1 MHRRGETR
9 GGPSDAIGNPSGFDR
24 ASLKGQTGIR
34 SSGDLDGSF
43 PSLPDG
49 NVLVAGRPLRNGGGS
64 RFACFEGRSSRYPQ
78 RGRLGRGQWRVS
90 TSGSV
95 ETDEADDDG
104 DEDGG
109 GFDACHGAK
118 TRGWRLH
125 DASKTP
131 GGAQEEPGGTD
142 ACPGRSGA
150 ARGHG
155 DVHVG
160 RRRGRDRRS
169 RRADHEERGSDR
181 TPRGR
186 HGSHPED
193 AEPGTRRFARPI
205 RVRLLH
211 YPPHRPGESRHVEST
226 MAMQALQPSI
236 KEIQTK
242 YKNDQERLQVE
253 TARLYKEAGV
263 NPLAGCLPTLAT
275 IPVWIGLYRALQN
288 AAAEGVLTEGFFWIP
303 SLAGPTSIAKQTAGA
318 GMAWLFPLQDGAP
331 PVGWHDAVAYLVL
344 PVLLIISQYVSQKI
358 ISPQQSADPSQKQAN
373 AILQFLPL
381 MIGYFSLNVPSGL
394 TLYWFTNNI
403 LTTAQ
408 QVFLRRTAP
417 APAIPS
423 SAPIR
428 KSVPAASSTKASRK
442 AERAKKANA
451 TSTAFLSGNG
461 SAEKE
466 VGKSDF
472 FGGDSFSEVRELPA
486 AVKDQDHEDE
496 GVSVPDGPPAKESA
510 GESGSTSAA
519 SERQSKQQLSR
530 KARKKNKKRA

>member
-1 MHRRGETR
+1 MVQSKPTKQMTMATRMAAALTPVMAPRR
-9 GGPSDAIGNPSGFDR
+9 
-24 ASLKGQTGIR
+24 
-34 SSGDLDGSF
+34 
-43 PSLPDG
+43 
-49 NVLVAGRPLRNGGGS
+49 VGGGS
-64 RFACFEGRSSRYPQ
+64 TTRPRPLVVRRRNQAGRTRA
-78 RGRLGRGQWRVS
+78 L
-90 TSGSV
+90 
-95 ETDEADDDG
+95 DEAAQHVATVMYTLADAADATA
-104 DEDGG
+104 EVAVQTTKKGG
-109 GFDACHGAK
+109 LIGPLADAMEVILKMLNQGLEGLHVPYAYGFSIILLTVLVKAA
-118 TRGWRLH
+118 TYPL
-125 DASKTP
+125 SKK
-131 GGAQEEPGGTD
+131 Q
-142 ACPGRSGA
+142 
-150 ARGHG
+150 
-155 DVHVG
+155 
-160 RRRGRDRRS
+160 
-169 RRADHEERGSDR
+169 
-181 TPRGR
+181 
-186 HGSHPED
+186 
-193 AEPGTRRFARPI
+193 
-205 RVRLLH
+205 
-211 YPPHRPGESRHVEST
+211 VEST

-242 YKNDQERLQVE
+242 YKHDQERLQVE

-451 TSTAFLSGNG
+451 TSTASLGGNG
-461 SAEKE
+461 SAEKG

-486 AVKDQDHEDE
+486 VVKDQDHEDE

-519 SERQSKQQLSR
+519 SEPQSKQQLSR